1 MIQFIRYDEKLPVE
15 AVDEATAGTVYV
27 RSGPVAACYIKRI
40 VTVASVSTM
49 TWSYGAWSDRTTLTY
64 AEMNDEIAL
73 EV

>member
-1 MIQFIRYDEKLPVE
+1 MIQFIRFDNKLPVE
-15 AVDEATAGTVYV
+15 AVDSATAGTVYI
-27 RSGPVAACYIKRI
+27 RRGPAAACYIMRV
-40 VTVASVSTM
+40 VTASSVDTM